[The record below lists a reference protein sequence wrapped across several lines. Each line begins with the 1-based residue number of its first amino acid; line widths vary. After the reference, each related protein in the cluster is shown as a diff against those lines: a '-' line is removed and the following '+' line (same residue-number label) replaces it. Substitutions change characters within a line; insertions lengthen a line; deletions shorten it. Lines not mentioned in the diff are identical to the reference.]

1 MQDLGKGDNR
11 DNKELEDDGERYIG
25 FRNLEIAAKGVL
37 MLKQKM
43 CSAIGRLLEHFKNPC
58 FVQLYIVTEYA

>member
-43 CSAIGRLLEHFKNPC
+43 CSAIGRLLEHFKKPC